1 METKDNNQY
10 LLAFYGDDFT
20 GSTDAME
27 ALAAA
32 GYRTILFTEP
42 PTKEK
47 VEKFQ
52 DVKCIG
58 FAGTGRAKVP
68 KEMEAELTPV
78 YNSLSK
84 LGAPIIHYKTCS
96 TFDSSPE
103 VGSIGH
109 AIKVAQKYFN
119 DSFAVPLLV
128 AAPALGRY
136 TVFGQ
141 HFARMQDTVYRLDR
155 HPVMSKHPV
164 TPMNEADLEKHL
176 KRQIE
181 ADVGLL
187 DINELHEAYDDV
199 VDSYNK
205 KNLNHDILLLDSLS
219 GGDMERIGSLLWEQR
234 HKKTSQ
240 FVVGSSGVEYALTS
254 YWEKSGVTK
263 SSSIKDIPN
272 VVAKNNILVVSG
284 SVSVITQEQIE
295 TAISNGFHG
304 MNIPVELFT
313 DNGEPLDNFLQE
325 AIDLLNAGE
334 SVMIYTALGPN
345 DHAVAATKEHL
356 KKNGID
362 KNQAGEFIGRK
373 LGRWT
378 KDIVRSSGIDRVVL
392 AGGDTSG
399 FITKELGVYG
409 LEMIQQISPGAPLC
423 RAYSEDERMNG
434 IELALKGGQLG
445 SVKYFEDIRNA
456 NA

>member
-1 METKDNNQY
+1 METKNNNQL

-27 ALAAA
+27 ALAAG

-42 PTKEK
+42 PTKEM
-47 VEKFQ
+47 VDRFQ
-52 DVKCIG
+52 GVKCIG

-68 KEMEAELTPV
+68 EEMEAELMPV
-78 YNSLSK
+78 YNSL
-84 LGAPIIHYKTCS
+84 LELDAPIVHYKTCS
-96 TFDSSPE
+96 TFDSSPD

-119 DSFAVPLLV
+119 DSTAVPLLV

-164 TPMNEADLEKHL
+164 TPMNEADLGKHL
-176 KRQIE
+176 QKQI
-181 ADVGLL
+181 DVDIGLL
-187 DINELHEAYDDV
+187 DINELNETIDKVGDTYTR
-199 VDSYNK
+199 K
-205 KNLNHDILLLDSLS
+205 IRNHDILAIDALS
-219 GGDMERIGSLLWEQR
+219 AENVDVIGKLLWETPDE
-234 HKKTSQ
+234 HTE

-254 YWEKSGVTK
+254 HWKKSGVPTSK
-263 SSSIKDIPN
+263 PTRNIPKVTAKDQ
-272 VVAKNNILVVSG
+272 ILAVSG
-284 SVSVITQEQIE
+284 SVSVITQQQIE
-295 TAISNGFHG
+295 IALSNGFHG
-304 MNIPVELFT
+304 MKIPVELLT
-313 DNGEPLDNFLQE
+313 NNGERLKDFLQE
-325 AIDLLNAGE
+325 SIDLLNAGK
-334 SVMIYTALGPN
+334 SVIIYTALGPN

-356 KKNGID
+356 KESGISR
-362 KNQAGEFIGRK
+362 NQAGEFIGRQ

-378 KDIVRSSGIDRVVL
+378 KEIVKRSGIDRVVF

-399 FITKELGVYG
+399 FITRELGVYG
-409 LEMIQQISPGAPLC
+409 LEMIQQVSPGAPLC
-423 RAYSEDERMNG
+423 RAYSNDNNMNG

-445 SVKYFEDIRNA
+445 SKNYFEDILNT
-456 NA
+456 NS